1 MFFDCK
7 LDRSEVLISPWNRVK
22 QRLDSFKELVA
33 SSIEY
38 AESTS
43 HQLQPS
49 KRMPLNVPLLK
60 SINELTG
67 DIRER
72 QAWKSS
78 GLRP

>member
-1 MFFDCK
+1 MSQVPHRY
-7 LDRSEVLISPWNRVK
+7 LLSWE
-22 QRLDSFKELVA
+22 QRLDSFLELVA

-43 HQLQPS
+43 HKLQPS

-60 SINELTG
+60 DIHDLGENMRELRT
-67 DIRER
+67 R
-72 QAWKSS
+72 KTT